1 MSQKCVKCGVPLE
14 GFMAKIA
21 GFIGVRKS
29 DKNSDYCNKCEDSI
43 GGAAPVADNS
53 VEAESTEDHSGHD
66 HSGNCCH

>member
-1 MSQKCVKCGVPLE
+1 
-14 GFMAKIA
+14 MAKIA

-43 GGAAPVADNS
+43 GGEAPVADNS